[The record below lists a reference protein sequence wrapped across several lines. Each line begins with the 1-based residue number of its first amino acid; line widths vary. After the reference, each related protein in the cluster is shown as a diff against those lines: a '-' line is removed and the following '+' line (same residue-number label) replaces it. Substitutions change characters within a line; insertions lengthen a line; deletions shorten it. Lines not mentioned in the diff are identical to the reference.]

1 MARVKLGC
9 GTRAGYADHRRKGE
23 KPCSACNK
31 ANNVYRRE
39 QRARAKQTEGKATE
53 SAPKKA
59 PKKVKKTVLPVETTP
74 KRAKKDPGP
83 VEAVPAVAPTPSVD
97 PVTALSDALGV
108 DLDPWQREAIQ
119 NALTATKPPE
129 PTPEPVTAPTPVPEP
144 EPPVEATEDVP
155 PPPDWLKA
163 KGKALWASV
172 VDRYVLTDA
181 ALAMLTEACRTI
193 DRLERFSAAL
203 ASQSTFWFEVKDID
217 MADENGVP
225 VVVNGMIGE
234 ARQLQ
239 TVLRQTLTALGVV
252 GVEDRGDGV
261 VEKDPLDELVALRQA
276 RLAKMNGA

>member
-23 KPCSACNK
+23 KPCKKCND

-53 SAPKKA
+53 SAPKKE
-59 PKKVKKTVLPVETTP
+59 PKKAKKAVQPVETAP
-74 KRAKKDPGP
+74 KRANL
-83 VEAVPAVAPTPSVD
+83 EAVPSIPAPTPAA
-97 PVTALSDALGV
+97 P
-108 DLDPWQREAIQ
+108 
-119 NALTATKPPE
+119 PPE
-129 PTPEPVTAPTPVPEP
+129 PALEAPVTPPVTPEPAMDT
-144 EPPVEATEDVP
+144 TEDVP
-155 PPPDWLKA
+155 APPDWLKA
-163 KGKALWASV
+163 KGRALWTSV
-172 VDRYVLTDA
+172 VDQYVLTDA
-181 ALAMLTEACRTI
+181 ALSLLTEACRTI

-217 MADENGVP
+217 LADENGVP
-225 VVVNGMIGE
+225 VIVNGMIGE

-252 GVEDRGDGV
+252 GVEDRGNGV

-276 RLAKMNGA
+276 RLANMKGE